1 MPCNC
6 KELEGFDLVMFKA
19 KSYEIKTGKK
29 AAVFVVNKTTPSFTD
44 LIEVSKVNNI
54 CCYFTT
60 DGIEHE
66 IVKEIVKEIKE
77 IEVVSEE
84 VISTPK
90 KRRSKKTI

>member
-44 LIEVSKVNNI
+44 LSEVSKVNNI

-60 DGIEHE
+60 DGIEHQ
-66 IVKEIVKEIKE
+66 IVKEIKE

-84 VISTPK
+84 VIPTPK
-90 KRRSKKTI
+90 KRKSKKTI